1 MSEYDVER
9 EFDLLHA
16 IFGDKARRTADEI
29 CEPAIQNRQ
38 FDLDGV
44 RDIYSTLDQY
54 TIELIT
60 LRFGLDGSSPMSIVQ
75 VANHVGMSAE
85 RVLGVI
91 NQVLKS
97 AFQRHMSPEEQ
108 RADNFMWSLT
118 QAERKI
124 LHAHLGYKD
133 PGGRDMTDA
142 YLAKWFNVSE
152 DQIGPARNSILRRL
166 AAAGLTVDQLR

>member
-9 EFDLLHA
+9 EFDLLRA
-16 IFGDKARRTADEI
+16 IFGDGALRTADEI

-44 RDIYSTLDQY
+44 RDICSTLDLY

-75 VANHVGMSAE
+75 VANRVGMSAE

-108 RADNFMWSLT
+108 MADNLLWSPT
-118 QAERKI
+118 QFKHKI
-124 LHAHLGYKD
+124 LHDRPWLQESKRPGYD
-133 PGGRDMTDA
+133 
-142 YLAKWFNVSE
+142 
-152 DQIGPARNSILRRL
+152 
-166 AAAGLTVDQLR
+166 